1 MTFYV
6 IDTVDRSVT
15 WPAKENADRGERFAS
30 LKAAQKRAEERA
42 EMEPGKMFEI
52 VQSVAE
58 VECPVGKPKI
68 TRR

>member
-6 IDTVDRSVT
+6 IDTVDRAVS
-15 WPAKENADRGERFAS
+15 WDIKAEKGQRFAS
-30 LKAAQKRAEERA
+30 LKAAEKAAKELA

-58 VECPVGKPKI
+58 VECPVGAPKI
-68 TRR
+68 TKR